1 MQDEHVSDEEQ
12 RDVRGKSSKWILQAC
27 SAGFI
32 FALGNVALGMNL
44 SQEGLLGTG
53 FIGPI
58 TVLLAGVYRFGQAAA
73 LKCRTGHWVDKANSN
88 YWRVKTKLSTTEVIE
103 DDY

>member
-1 MQDEHVSDEEQ
+1 M
-12 RDVRGKSSKWILQAC
+12 RGKSNKWVFQAS

-58 TVLLAGVYRFGQAAA
+58 TVLLVGVYRFGQAAV
-73 LKCRTGHWVDKANSN
+73 LRWRTGRWVDKANSN
-88 YWRVKTKLSTTEVIE
+88 YWRVKTKQTITEAIG
-103 DDY
+103 DNY